1 MTAPI
6 DTNIFKQDDRGNT
19 LIVPVVRFLNTT
31 STGLIKTGEGTVHG
45 VIVNSHTSGTIKFS
59 NGTTAVSDMMG
70 TYTFPSGSQVV
81 DFGAG
86 VRFTTGLFLTVGGT
100 ANITV
105 LYN

>member
-6 DTNIFKQDDRGNT
+6 DTNIFKQDDKGNT
-19 LIVPVVRFLNTT
+19 LAIPVVRFLNTT
-31 STGLIKTGEGTVHG
+31 ATGLIKTGEGTVHG
-45 VIVNSHTSGTIKFS
+45 VIVNSHTSGTVKFS
-59 NGTTAVSDMMG
+59 NGTTAVNDIMG
-70 TYTFPSGSQVV
+70 TYTFPAGSQVV
-81 DFGAG
+81 NFGNG

>member
-1 MTAPI
+1 MTERES
-6 DTNIFKQDDRGNT
+6 NIFTQDSNGNT
-19 LIVPVVRFLNTT
+19 FAVPTVRFLNTT
-31 STGLIKTGEGTVHG
+31 SSGLIKTGDGTVHG

-59 NGTTAVSDMMG
+59 NSTTAVNDIMG

-86 VRFTTGLFLTVGGT
+86 IKCSTGIFATIGGT
-100 ANITV
+100 ANVTI

>member
-6 DTNIFKQDDRGNT
+6 DTNIFKQDDNGNV
-19 LIVPVVRFLNTT
+19 LAMPVVRFLNTT
-31 STGLIKTGEGTVHG
+31 SSGLIKTGEGSVRG
-45 VIVNSHTSGTIKFS
+45 VIVNSHTSGTVKFS
-59 NGTTAVSDMMG
+59 NGTTAVNDIMG

-86 VRFTTGLFLTVGGT
+86 VKFTTGLFVTVGGT